1 MEDYDIYNEDYS
13 GTIFEDI
20 EDLNVM
26 SFIKE
31 NNGEIYDKNDYDYD
45 YNYVEKTNEVYL
57 KKDYYYFMINR
68 LNTLIYVFPNSNME
82 SLYKI
87 AKIEWNNMY
96 NNPDYFLYIFP

>member
-1 MEDYDIYNEDYS
+1 MKKYVLNIIMENFDIYNEDYS
-13 GTIFEDI
+13 IFEDI
-20 EDLNVM
+20 EDLNAM

-45 YNYVEKTNEVYL
+45 YNYL

-96 NNPDYFLYIFP
+96 NNPDYFTYIFP